1 MLPRF
6 TLKSRD
12 SERIPFLSLRKS
24 EAFLQED
31 KGVESMMDQYCMLDL
46 SDEELEAVTGGSG
59 ITINVNP
66 TVNVNTEVTT
76 AVTNQVGVAVVA
88 ASKLINSTVSISQK
102 AQTQAQSIIASF
114 H

>member
-6 TLKSRD
+6 TLTSRD
-12 SERIPFLSLRKS
+12 PERILFLSLKRS
-24 EAFLQED
+24 EAFLPEE
-31 KGVESMMDQYCMLDL
+31 KGVESMMDPYSMLDL
-46 SDEELEAVTGGSG
+46 SDEELEAVTGGTG

-66 TVNVNTEVTT
+66 TVNVSTAITT
-76 AVTNQVGVAVVA
+76 AVTDQVGVVVVA
-88 ASKLINSTVSISQK
+88 SSKLINSTVSVSQK

>member
-6 TLKSRD
+6 TLMSRD
-12 SERIPFLSLRKS
+12 PKRGLFLSLKRG

-31 KGVESMMDQYCMLDL
+31 KGVESMIDQYSMIDL
-46 SDEELEAVTGGSG
+46 SDEELETVTGGTG
-59 ITINVNP
+59 VTINVNP
-66 TVNVNTEVTT
+66 TVNVNTAITT

-88 ASKLINSTVSISQK
+88 ASKLINSTVGVSQK